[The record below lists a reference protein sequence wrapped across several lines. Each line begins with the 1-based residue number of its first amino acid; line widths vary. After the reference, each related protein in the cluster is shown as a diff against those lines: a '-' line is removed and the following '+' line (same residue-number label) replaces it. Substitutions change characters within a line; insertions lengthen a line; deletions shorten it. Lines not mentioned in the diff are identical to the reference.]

1 MNNIALKVYFEEGN
15 IVLKN
20 STLDWKNS
28 IKINIDNVQLISEDN
43 KIMFA
48 GALTFDFKVINDFY
62 KQYQIKKI
70 YRKKIDKIKLDF
82 LLDIN
87 EKQIEVDN
95 LMIDGSSNKIA
106 DTFMSN
112 FNSQK
117 RNIFNKIIFKN
128 SIKEF
133 FKDIY
138 SG

>member
-1 MNNIALKVYFEEGN
+1 
-15 IVLKN
+15 
-20 STLDWKNS
+20 
-28 IKINIDNVQLISEDN
+28 
-43 KIMFA
+43 MFA
-48 GALTFDFKVINDFY
+48 GALTFDFKDINDFY

-70 YRKKIDKIKLDF
+70 YRKKIDKIRIDF

-87 EKQIEVDN
+87 EKQIELDN
-95 LMIDGSSNKIA
+95 VRIDGSSNKIA
-106 DTFMSN
+106 DNFMNN

-117 RNIFNKIIFKN
+117 RDIFNKIIFKN